1 MTEPKKVAFSTLGP
15 IKKEKKREK
24 KLKTVRI
31 ILTLPESNEKSCPE
45 FNYRELVSLK
55 LNDRIGKKNLGD
67 VINGPPLDPSDPFA
81 SDEDAALRALARQ
94 FENRYGGYIPNKKK
108 KRRKENDFS
117 TLGEGYDETDPFI
130 DNSDAFDE
138 VMPVHMETK
147 ERGFYINS
155 GELDFEEVEEGE
167 ESSSS
172 SSEGEDSAESETE
185 VKKKKKMN
193 RIDSDEEEQEEEE
206 EESKKRKLHENGI
219 IRPKKRKLDEGE
231 LLRKR
236 KKMIGRFNAK
246 NLEKKDSDPETEK
259 VVNGCEKKEE
269 TQPNEQSIAASI
281 EAVIS
286 KAREEAGEKKVESQ
300 ESGSSGSDSSS
311 SDSDSSGSSSS
322 SDSDSDEEEEEEGGE
337 DDKGTEGDEG
347 EGEEG
352 MEMQDAENGLQLSD
366 SEDNIR
372 LPDNLPTDLLQ
383 VINRLKE
390 EGHSCKGSSQK
401 FFTDAVNKLLLS
413 IEIKLNKLGGRKKT
427 QIYNHL
433 SQHLPC
439 GTQTIVKRAK
449 NLLAERQENRLRE
462 PLQRLK
468 EAVDSHMPL
477 MMEQHALECQ
487 KAAESNPQQY
497 WELYYHFW
505 GENGTVQNEDDETQD
520 GDKKKSRLPK
530 KKFLFTESIKKHLC
544 EVVSVRVKF
553 WQMMKKRSET
563 PEDHIRMFLDAEV
576 RPLWPKGWMNARI
589 LYKESTE
596 AHSVI
601 TDKSNIRTTPAKK
614 MVTLGGG
621 STSITPTT
629 PTPQP
634 PKPSLSATAVPKA
647 LSPAV
652 SSACKSEVVKKK
664 VPPVEQKPSSVS
676 KPLVEGT
683 VTGSGGLS
691 IKSVEKINEEVPKK
705 TSSPEISTQKISDDE
720 SATKINTIKP
730 PVKKSSTSFNVIDLS
745 SDEDKSMNSKVESS
759 KAIQMA
765 KSKETEAA
773 QSNKKEVLATISST
787 TSLSPSVTSLA
798 DFKKE
803 DNLEEEMNLVMNEL
817 LQISKQ
823 KSVDE
828 PVETLSPHATKES
841 HVSTAVIVTSKPQN
855 PYQTQV
861 QETSHQQ
868 NVQQSP
874 VQHKHQLHNSASKQ
888 EKDKP
893 VEVPHQKQQNSPV
906 QQRSSPIQLTSPVQ
920 QQQVQPPQL
929 SPVQKQQPSPTQKQ
943 QPSSMQKQQPPSTQ
957 KQQSSP
963 AQKQLSSPAQKQ
975 LSSPA
980 QKQLSSP
987 AQKQLSSPAQKPL
1000 SSPAQ
1005 KPLSSPAQK
1014 PLSSPAQ
1021 KPLSSPAQ
1029 KPLSSPAQKQLSSPA
1044 QKQLSSPAQK
1054 QLSTSTQKQLSSST
1068 QKQLSSSTQKQLS
1081 SSVQKQQSSSAQK
1094 QQANCSMQQHS
1105 SSHQQQS
1112 MQHSQP
1118 VNLQQSTAQHSLS
1131 SHQNKQPQHTSHP
1144 QHQKSQ
1150 TQDQQQQ
1157 SVKQESGHHKS
1168 QSQQYSMSHHQ
1179 QSLGS
1184 SSWNKHDMSLP
1195 AKNSSSSTN
1204 KTLSSWASGHEVNPA
1219 RQRQTE
1225 ALPIVSSSD
1234 PLANLRM
1241 MHGLSV
1247 SSVTKKSS
1255 SSSSVYH
1262 SPAALAASSTASYSL
1277 AGTKKSSGSSSSN
1290 AMPSIS
1296 SNTSSHSRPVSVT
1309 TTNSSNYSSSQAKH
1323 STSSH
1328 SYSPQASKHTATP
1341 PKPSKR
1347 LDPYTASVSQT
1358 IYSSISQDQQLKAY
1372 KQQLQQHQQSNHH
1385 ASQQQQDLWQQVSAS
1400 SYLSGMS
1407 GMSNTE
1413 VLKLMSQ
1420 IGKPMDSYT
1429 SSSQPGLYPPMGT
1442 PTSEHPHHSLF
1453 GGASGGASQ
1462 PHHLSP
1468 HHLHPTHGGSGQ
1480 HHGKY

>member
-1 MTEPKKVAFSTLGP
+1 
-15 IKKEKKREK
+15 
-24 KLKTVRI
+24 
-31 ILTLPESNEKSCPE
+31 
-45 FNYRELVSLK
+45 
-55 LNDRIGKKNLGD
+55 
-67 VINGPPLDPSDPFA
+67 
-81 SDEDAALRALARQ
+81 
-94 FENRYGGYIPNKKK
+94 
-108 KRRKENDFS
+108 
-117 TLGEGYDETDPFI
+117 
-130 DNSDAFDE
+130 
-138 VMPVHMETK
+138 
-147 ERGFYINS
+147 
-155 GELDFEEVEEGE
+155 
-167 ESSSS
+167 
-172 SSEGEDSAESETE
+172 
-185 VKKKKKMN
+185 
-193 RIDSDEEEQEEEE
+193 
-206 EESKKRKLHENGI
+206 
-219 IRPKKRKLDEGE
+219 
-231 LLRKR
+231 
-236 KKMIGRFNAK
+236 
-246 NLEKKDSDPETEK
+246 
-259 VVNGCEKKEE
+259 
-269 TQPNEQSIAASI
+269 
-281 EAVIS
+281 
-286 KAREEAGEKKVESQ
+286 
-300 ESGSSGSDSSS
+300 
-311 SDSDSSGSSSS
+311 
-322 SDSDSDEEEEEEGGE
+322 
-337 DDKGTEGDEG
+337 
-347 EGEEG
+347 
-352 MEMQDAENGLQLSD
+352 MEMQDVENGHQLSD

-383 VINRLKE
+383 VINRLKD
-390 EGHSCKGSSQK
+390 EGHTCKGSSQK

-427 QIYNHL
+427 QIYNYL

-468 EAVDSHMPL
+468 EVVDSHMPL

-505 GENGTVQNEDDETQD
+505 GENGAAQNEDEETQD

-530 KKFLFTESIKKHLC
+530 KKFLFTETIKKHLC

-553 WQMMKKRSET
+553 FQMMKKRSET

-647 LSPAV
+647 ASPAV
-652 SSACKSEVVKKK
+652 TSTCKSEVVKKK
-664 VPPVEQKPSSVS
+664 IPPVEPKPAPAS
-676 KPLVEGT
+676 KPVVEAA
-683 VTGSGGLS
+683 VAGSGVLS

-705 TSSPEISTQKISDDE
+705 TSNSEISTHKVSDEE
-720 SATKINTIKP
+720 SATKINAVKP
-730 PVKKSSTSFNVIDLS
+730 PVKKSSASFSVIDLS

-759 KAIQMA
+759 RVNQIA
-765 KSKETEAA
+765 KSKDTEAA
-773 QSNKKEVLATISST
+773 QSNKKEVLATFSST
-787 TSLSPSVTSLA
+787 TSLSPSVSSLA
-798 DFKKE
+798 ESKKE
-803 DNLEEEMNLVMNEL
+803 DHLEKEIDLVMNEIL
-817 LQISKQ
+817 MISKQ

-828 PVETLSPHATKES
+828 TVETLSPRATKES
-841 HVSTAVIVTSKPQN
+841 HVSTAVPATSKPQN

-868 NVQQSP
+868 NNLEKEMDLVMNEILMISKQKSVDETVETLSPRATKESHVSTAVPATSKPQNPYQTQVQETRHQQNMQQSP

-888 EKDKP
+888 DKEKP
-893 VEVPHQKQQNSPV
+893 TEVQHQKQVSQQSSPV
-906 QQRSSPIQLTSPVQ
+906 QQKASPIQLTSPVQ
-920 QQQVQPPQL
+920 QQL
-929 SPVQKQQPSPTQKQ
+929 SPVTKPQPSPTQKQ
-943 QPSSMQKQQPPSTQ
+943 QPSPVQ
-957 KQQSSP
+957 KQQST
-963 AQKQLSSPAQKQ
+963 SS
-975 LSSPA
+975 
-980 QKQLSSP
+980 
-987 AQKQLSSPAQKPL
+987 
-1000 SSPAQ
+1000 
-1005 KPLSSPAQK
+1005 
-1014 PLSSPAQ
+1014 
-1021 KPLSSPAQ
+1021 
-1029 KPLSSPAQKQLSSPA
+1029 
-1044 QKQLSSPAQK
+1044 
-1054 QLSTSTQKQLSSST
+1054 
-1068 QKQLSSSTQKQLS
+1068 QKQLS
-1081 SSVQKQQSSSAQK
+1081 SSVQKQQSSAQK
-1094 QQANCSMQQHS
+1094 QQANSMQQHS

-1112 MQHSQP
+1112 MQHSQS
-1118 VNLQQSTAQHSLS
+1118 VSLQQTTAQHSLS
-1131 SHQNKQPQHTSHP
+1131 AHQSKPPQHTSHP

-1157 SVKQESGHHKS
+1157 SVKQESSHQKS
-1168 QSQQYSMSHHQ
+1168 QSQPYSMSHHQ

-1184 SSWNKHDMSLP
+1184 SSWNKLDISLP
-1195 AKNSSSSTN
+1195 AKNSSVSTN
-1204 KTLSSWASGHEVNPA
+1204 KTPSSWSSGHDVNPA

-1225 ALPIVSSSD
+1225 ALPID

-1255 SSSSVYH
+1255 SSSSSVYH
-1262 SPAALAASSTASYSL
+1262 SPAALAASSTGSYSL
-1277 AGTKKSSGSSSSN
+1277 SGTKKSSGNSSSS

-1296 SNTSSHSRPVSVT
+1296 SSTSSHSRPVT
-1309 TTNSSNYSSSQAKH
+1309 TTNSSSYSSSQAKH
-1323 STSSH
+1323 SASSH

-1341 PKPSKR
+1341 PKPR
-1347 LDPYTASVSQT
+1347 LDPYSASVSQS
-1358 IYSSISQDQQLKAY
+1358 IYNSISQDQQLKAF

-1385 ASQQQQDLWQQVSAS
+1385 ASQQQQELWQQMNAS
-1400 SYLSGMS
+1400 GYLSGMS

-1413 VLKLMSQ
+1413 VYKLMSQ

-1442 PTSEHPHHSLF
+1442 PTSEQPHHSLF

>member
-15 IKKEKKREK
+15 IKKEKKKEK
-24 KLKTVRI
+24 KMKTVRI

-55 LNDRIGKKNLGD
+55 LHDRIGKKNLGD

-81 SDEDAALRALARQ
+81 SDEDAALRALAKQ

-167 ESSSS
+167 ESSAS
-172 SSEGEDSAESETE
+172 SSEGEDSEESETE

-193 RIDSDEEEQEEEE
+193 RIDSDEEEQEDED

-269 TQPNEQSIAASI
+269 TQPNELSIAASI

-322 SDSDSDEEEEEEGGE
+322 SDSESDEEEEEGEGDGE
-337 DDKGTEGDEG
+337 DKGTEGDEG
-347 EGEEG
+347 EGEDG
-352 MEMQDAENGLQLSD
+352 MEVQDVENGHQLSD

-390 EGHSCKGSSQK
+390 EGHTCKGSSQK

-462 PLQRLK
+462 PIQRLK
-468 EAVDSHMPL
+468 EVVDSHMPL

-505 GENGTVQNEDDETQD
+505 GENGAAQNEEEETQD

-530 KKFLFTESIKKHLC
+530 KKFLFTETIKKHLC

-553 WQMMKKRSET
+553 FQMMKKRSET

-647 LSPAV
+647 ASPAV
-652 SSACKSEVVKKK
+652 TSTCKSEVVKKK
-664 VPPVEQKPSSVS
+664 IPPVEPKPAPVS
-676 KPLVEGT
+676 KPVVEAA
-683 VTGSGGLS
+683 VAGSGVLS

-705 TSSPEISTQKISDDE
+705 TSNSEISTQKVSDEE
-720 SATKINTIKP
+720 SATKINTVKP
-730 PVKKSSTSFNVIDLS
+730 PVKKSSASFSVIDLS

-759 KAIQMA
+759 RVNQIA
-765 KSKETEAA
+765 KSKDTEAA
-773 QSNKKEVLATISST
+773 QSNKKEVLATFSST
-787 TSLSPSVTSLA
+787 TSLSPGISSLVES
-798 DFKKE
+798 KKE
-803 DNLEEEMNLVMNEL
+803 DNLEEEMDLVMNEIL
-817 LQISKQ
+817 MISKQ

-828 PVETLSPHATKES
+828 TVETLSPHATKES
-841 HVSTAVIVTSKPQN
+841 HVSTVVPATSKPQN

-868 NVQQSP
+868 NMQQSP

-888 EKDKP
+888 DKEKP
-893 VEVPHQKQQNSPV
+893 TEVQHQKQVSQQSSPV
-906 QQRSSPIQLTSPVQ
+906 QQKASPIQLTSPVQ
-920 QQQVQPPQL
+920 QQL
-929 SPVQKQQPSPTQKQ
+929 SPVTKPQPSPTQKQ
-943 QPSSMQKQQPPSTQ
+943 QPSPAQ
-957 KQQSSP
+957 KQQST
-963 AQKQLSSPAQKQ
+963 SS
-975 LSSPA
+975 
-980 QKQLSSP
+980 
-987 AQKQLSSPAQKPL
+987 
-1000 SSPAQ
+1000 
-1005 KPLSSPAQK
+1005 
-1014 PLSSPAQ
+1014 
-1021 KPLSSPAQ
+1021 
-1029 KPLSSPAQKQLSSPA
+1029 
-1044 QKQLSSPAQK
+1044 
-1054 QLSTSTQKQLSSST
+1054 
-1068 QKQLSSSTQKQLS
+1068 QKQLS
-1081 SSVQKQQSSSAQK
+1081 SSVQKQQSSAQK
-1094 QQANCSMQQHS
+1094 QQANSSMQQH

-1112 MQHSQP
+1112 MQHSQSVSLP
-1118 VNLQQSTAQHSLS
+1118 QTTAQHSLS
-1131 SHQNKQPQHTSHP
+1131 AHQSKPPQHTSHP

-1157 SVKQESGHHKS
+1157 SVKQESSHQKS
-1168 QSQQYSMSHHQ
+1168 QSQPYSMSHHQ

-1184 SSWNKHDMSLP
+1184 SSWNKHDIPLP
-1195 AKNSSSSTN
+1195 AKNSSVSTN
-1204 KTLSSWASGHEVNPA
+1204 KTSSSWSSSHEVNPA

-1225 ALPIVSSSD
+1225 ALPID

-1255 SSSSVYH
+1255 SSSSSVYH
-1262 SPAALAASSTASYSL
+1262 SPAALAASSTGSYSL
-1277 AGTKKSSGSSSSN
+1277 SGTKKSSGNSGSS

-1296 SNTSSHSRPVSVT
+1296 SSTSSHSRPVT
-1309 TTNSSNYSSSQAKH
+1309 TTNSSSYSSSQAKH
-1323 STSSH
+1323 SASSH

-1341 PKPSKR
+1341 PKPR
-1347 LDPYTASVSQT
+1347 LDPYSASVSQS
-1358 IYSSISQDQQLKAY
+1358 IYNSISQDQQLKAF

-1385 ASQQQQDLWQQVSAS
+1385 ASQQQQELWQQMNAS
-1400 SYLSGMS
+1400 GYLSGMS

-1413 VLKLMSQ
+1413 VYKLMSQ

-1442 PTSEHPHHSLF
+1442 PTSEQPHHSLF

>member
-15 IKKEKKREK
+15 IKKEKKKEK
-24 KLKTVRI
+24 KMKTVRI

-55 LNDRIGKKNLGD
+55 LHDRIGKKNLGD

-94 FENRYGGYIPNKKK
+94 FENRYGGYLPNKKK

-130 DNSDAFDE
+130 DNTDAFDE

-172 SSEGEDSAESETE
+172 SSEGEDSEDSETE

-193 RIDSDEEEQEEEE
+193 RIDSDEEEQEDED

-281 EAVIS
+281 EAVIN
-286 KAREEAGEKKVESQ
+286 KAREEAGDKKVESQ

-322 SDSDSDEEEEEEGGE
+322 SDSESDEEEEGEGEGDGE
-337 DDKGTEGDEG
+337 DKGTEGDEG
-347 EGEEG
+347 EGEDG
-352 MEMQDAENGLQLSD
+352 MEVQDVENGLQLSD

-390 EGHSCKGSSQK
+390 EGHTCKGSSQK

-449 NLLAERQENRLRE
+449 NLLAERQESRLRE

-468 EAVDSHMPL
+468 EAVESHMPL

-505 GENGTVQNEDDETQD
+505 GENGAVQNEDEETQD

-530 KKFLFTESIKKHLC
+530 KKFLFTETIKKHLC

-553 WQMMKKRSET
+553 FQMMKKRSET

-647 LSPAV
+647 ASPAV
-652 SSACKSEVVKKK
+652 TSTCKSELVKKK
-664 VPPVEQKPSSVS
+664 IPPVEQKPTPVS
-676 KPLVEGT
+676 KPVVEGSA
-683 VTGSGGLS
+683 TGSGGLS

-705 TSSPEISTQKISDDE
+705 TSSSEISTHKVSDEE
-720 SATKINTIKP
+720 SATKINAVKP
-730 PVKKSSTSFNVIDLS
+730 LVKKSSASFSVIDLS
-745 SDEDKSMNSKVESS
+745 SDEDKSMNSKVESLRVNQ
-759 KAIQMA
+759 IA
-765 KSKETEAA
+765 KSKDTEAA

-787 TSLSPSVTSLA
+787 TSLSPSVSSLA
-798 DFKKE
+798 ESKKE

-823 KSVDE
+823 KSVDDT
-828 PVETLSPHATKES
+828 VETLSPHATKES
-841 HVSTAVIVTSKPQN
+841 HVSTAVSANSKPQN
-855 PYQTQV
+855 PYQMQV
-861 QETSHQQ
+861 QEPNHQQ

-874 VQHKHQLHNSASKQ
+874 VQHKHHLHNNASKQ
-888 EKDKP
+888 DKEKP
-893 VEVPHQKQQNSPV
+893 VEVQHQKQVSQQSSPV
-906 QQRSSPIQLTSPVQ
+906 QQKASPIQLTSPVQ
-920 QQQVQPPQL
+920 QQL
-929 SPVQKQQPSPTQKQ
+929 SPVTKPQPSPTQKQ
-943 QPSSMQKQQPPSTQ
+943 QPSPAQKQQP
-957 KQQSSP
+957 SP
-963 AQKQLSSPAQKQ
+963 AQKQQPSPAQKQ
-975 LSSPA
+975 QPSPVQKQQPSPA
-980 QKQLSSP
+980 QKQ
-987 AQKQLSSPAQKPL
+987 Q
-1000 SSPAQ
+1000 
-1005 KPLSSPAQK
+1005 
-1014 PLSSPAQ
+1014 
-1021 KPLSSPAQ
+1021 
-1029 KPLSSPAQKQLSSPA
+1029 
-1044 QKQLSSPAQK
+1044 
-1054 QLSTSTQKQLSSST
+1054 STSS
-1068 QKQLSSSTQKQLS
+1068 QKQLS
-1081 SSVQKQQSSSAQK
+1081 SSVQKQQSSAQK
-1094 QQANCSMQQHS
+1094 PQANCSIQHHS

-1112 MQHSQP
+1112 MQHSQS
-1118 VNLQQSTAQHSLS
+1118 VSLQQTTAQHSLS
-1131 SHQNKQPQHTSHP
+1131 THQSKPPQHTSHP

-1150 TQDQQQQ
+1150 SQDQQQQ
-1157 SVKQESGHHKS
+1157 SVKQESGHQKS
-1168 QSQQYSMSHHQ
+1168 QSQPYSVSHHQ

-1184 SSWNKHDMSLP
+1184 SSWNKHDMPLP
-1195 AKNSSSSTN
+1195 AKNSSASTN
-1204 KTLSSWASGHEVNPA
+1204 KTPSSWASGHEVNPA

-1255 SSSSVYH
+1255 SSSSSVYH
-1262 SPAALAASSTASYSL
+1262 SPAALAASSSGSYSL
-1277 AGTKKSSGSSSSN
+1277 SGTKKSSGSSSSS

-1296 SNTSSHSRPVSVT
+1296 SGTSSHNRPVSVT
-1309 TTNSSNYSSSQAKH
+1309 TTNSSSYSSSQPKH
-1323 STSSH
+1323 SASSH

-1341 PKPSKR
+1341 PKPR
-1347 LDPYTASVSQT
+1347 LDPYSASVSQS
-1358 IYSSISQDQQLKAY
+1358 IYNSISQDQQLKAF

-1385 ASQQQQDLWQQVSAS
+1385 ASQQQQELWQQMNAS
-1400 SYLSGMS
+1400 GYLSGMS

-1413 VLKLMSQ
+1413 VYKLMSQ

-1429 SSSQPGLYPPMGT
+1429 SSSQPG
-1442 PTSEHPHHSLF
+1442 
-1453 GGASGGASQ
+1453 
-1462 PHHLSP
+1462 
-1468 HHLHPTHGGSGQ
+1468 SGQ